1 MGPLTLLFRLPLMP
15 ITALIRLAEIIDEEA
30 QRELHSPL
38 ALRRALEDIEEAQ
51 ESGQAS
57 EEEVAEAER
66 DAVSRLTGGSGAP
79 RNGS

>member
-1 MGPLTLLFRLPLMP
+1 MDPVTLLFRLPFLP

-30 QRELHSPL
+30 QRELQSPL

-66 DAVSRLTGGSGAP
+66 DAVSRLTGQQ
-79 RNGS
+79 RRTW